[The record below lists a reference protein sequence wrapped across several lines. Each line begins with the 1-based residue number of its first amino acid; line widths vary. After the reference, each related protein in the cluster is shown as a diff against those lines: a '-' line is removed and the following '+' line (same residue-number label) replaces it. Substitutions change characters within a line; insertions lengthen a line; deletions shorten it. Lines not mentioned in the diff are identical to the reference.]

1 MADTPTTSGRA
12 WPSVLT
18 RTRSRLRRRNDVTA
32 LDIDQR
38 MLRVVHVTTGK
49 MPGSTRIKHVEVV
62 PVPSERFDLEDP
74 RKVGE
79 WIGEQLKA
87 LRLFPGNVVMAVR
100 RGEAVLKELLLPPLK
115 DAGEMASM
123 VNMRAMREL
132 PFPETD
138 AVIDFTVTKVPT
150 KKELQAAKKEALQ
163 RGAATDTM
171 AHVVVAAVHRDTVN
185 RYRTIA
191 EAGGL
196 TLTGLGLRPLASFRA
211 LKACVPEINGDA
223 VALVSVRRHEVDV
236 DILIDG
242 RLVFSRELSVNLE
255 EPEDVTEAAGQDCI
269 TQAAKEIIRCLH
281 SYEGSEAFKPLEHLY
296 VAGGTGLEDN
306 LCDIIRSQTDIDCK
320 RIPPPTGVRLPKE
333 RETDATRALTALGL
347 ALGFVDERGL
357 AVDFLAPKRPV
368 LRRNQGRT
376 MWLLSI
382 VMLQALIFFL
392 FGVRSK
398 LAEKYEGQLSGANGL
413 ISTYS
418 TLAKQEKDI
427 GRWTRKN
434 ADSIRSWHGAN
445 RHWLEHMAFLSSV
458 IPQCDQIYLL
468 KINMRS
474 SKTGV
479 ISFQVQVRDSN
490 VLHSFE
496 KKLRNLGYIVKPVS
510 FTPVNDKYGYKFRA
524 TFELTLPGRFP
535 VNLLHHQKTNAPPA
549 RLQDDIHADGISCV
563 PGQERNHRV

>member
-18 RTRSRLRRRNDVTA
+18 RTRSRLRRRNDVIA

-38 MLRVVHVTTGK
+38 MLRVVQVTTGK

-62 PVPSERFDLEDP
+62 PVPSERFDLENP

-255 EPEDVTEAAGQDCI
+255 EPEDVTDAAGQDCI
-269 TQAAKEIIRCLH
+269 MQAAKEIIRCLH

-320 RIPPPTGVRLPKE
+320 RMPPPTGVRLPKK
-333 RETDATRALTALGL
+333 RETEATRALTALGL
-347 ALGFVDERGL
+347 ALSFVDERGL
-357 AVDFLAPKRPV
+357 AVNFLAPKRPV

-376 MWLLSI
+376 KWLLSI
-382 VMLQALIFFL
+382 VILQALFVLL
-392 FGVRSK
+392 FGARSK
-398 LAEKYEGQLSGANGL
+398 LAEEYEVKLSGANGL
-413 ISTYS
+413 ISTYN

-434 ADSIRSWHGAN
+434 ADAIRSWHGAN
-445 RHWLEHMAFLSSV
+445 RHWLEHIAFLSSV

-468 KINMRS
+468 KMNMRS
-474 SKTGV
+474 GKTGV
-479 ISFQVQVRDSN
+479 ISFQVQVRDSE

>member
-1 MADTPTTSGRA
+1 MADTPITSGRA
-12 WPSVLT
+12 WPIALI
-18 RTRSRLRRRNDVTA
+18 RARSGFGSRSDVTA

-38 MLRVVHVTTGK
+38 MLRVVQVATGK
-49 MPGSTRIKHVEVV
+49 TPGSTRVKRVEVI
-62 PVPSERFDLEDP
+62 PVPGEEFDLANP
-74 RKVGE
+74 QKVGE
-79 WIGEQLKA
+79 WIARQLKS
-87 LRLFPGNVVMAVR
+87 LHISPGTVVMAAR

-123 VNMRAMREL
+123 VHMRAAREL
-132 PFPETD
+132 PFPEKD

-150 KKELQAAKKEALQ
+150 KKELQSAKKEAIP
-163 RGAATDTM
+163 ATPDTK
-171 AHVVVAAVHRDTVN
+171 AHVVVAAVRRETVN
-185 RYRTIA
+185 HYQAIA
-191 EAGGL
+191 EAAGL
-196 TLTGLGLRPLASFRA
+196 TLTGLALRPLASFRA

-223 VALVSVRRHEVDV
+223 VALISVRRHEVDV

-306 LCDIIRSQTDIDCK
+306 LRDIIRSQTDIDCK
-320 RIPPPTGVRLPKE
+320 RMPPPTGVRLPKE

-357 AVDFLAPKRPV
+357 AVNFLAPKRPV
-368 LRRNQGRT
+368 LRRNQGRAK
-376 MWLLSI
+376 WLLS
-382 VMLQALIFFL
+382 VVVLQALFVFL
-392 FGVRSK
+392 FGARSK
-398 LAEKYEGQLSGANGL
+398 LAEEYEVKLSGANGL

-418 TLAKQEKDI
+418 ILAKREKDI

-445 RHWLEHMAFLSSV
+445 RHWLEHVAFLSSV
-458 IPQCDQIYLL
+458 MPQCDQIYLL

-474 SKTGV
+474 AKTGV
-479 ISFQVQVRDSN
+479 ISFQVQVRDSD

-510 FTPVNDKYGYKFRA
+510 FTPVNDKNGYKFRA
-524 TFELTLPGRFP
+524 TFDLTLPGRFP
-535 VNLLHHQKTNAPPA
+535 LDLLRHLDTNAPPA
-549 RLQDDIHADGISCV
+549 RLPDDIHADGLSCI
-563 PGQERNHRV
+563 PEQKGPQHG

>member
-49 MPGSTRIKHVEVV
+49 MPGSTRIKHIEVV
-62 PVPSERFDLEDP
+62 PVPSEKFDLEDP

-87 LRLFPGNVVMAVR
+87 LGLFPGNVVMAVR

-115 DAGEMASM
+115 DPGEMASM

-138 AVIDFTVTKVPT
+138 MVIDFTVTKVPT

-171 AHVVVAAVHRDTVN
+171 AHVVVAAVRRDTVN

-223 VALVSVRRHEVDV
+223 VALISVRRHEVDV

-306 LCDIIRSQTDIDCK
+306 LRDIIRSQTDIDCK
-320 RIPPPTGVRLPKE
+320 RMPPPTGVRLPKE

-357 AVDFLAPKRPV
+357 AVNFLAPKRPV
-368 LRRNQGRT
+368 LRRNQGRSK
-376 MWLLSI
+376 WLLSI
-382 VMLQALIFFL
+382 VMLQALFVFL
-392 FGVRSK
+392 FGARSK
-398 LAEKYEGQLSGANGL
+398 LAEEYKVKLSGANGL
-413 ISTYS
+413 ISTHS

-434 ADSIRSWHGAN
+434 ADAIRNWHGAN
-445 RHWLEHMAFLSSV
+445 RHWLEHMAFLSSA

-468 KINMRS
+468 KITMREA
-474 SKTGV
+474 KTGL

-496 KKLRNLGYIVKPVS
+496 KKLRNLGYIIKPVS

-524 TFELTLPGRFP
+524 TFDLTLPNRFP
-535 VNLLHHQKTNAPPA
+535 HLDTNAPPA
-549 RLQDDIHADGISCV
+549 RLPDDIHADGLSCI
-563 PGQERNHRV
+563 PGQKGTNRV

>member
-1 MADTPTTSGRA
+1 MADTPITSGRA
-12 WPSVLT
+12 WPSALI
-18 RTRSRLRRRNDVTA
+18 RARSGFGSRSDVTA

-38 MLRVVHVTTGK
+38 MLRVVQVATGK
-49 MPGSTRIKHVEVV
+49 TPGSTRVKRVEVI
-62 PVPSERFDLEDP
+62 PVPGEEFDLANP
-74 RKVGE
+74 QKVGE
-79 WIGEQLKA
+79 WIARQLKS
-87 LRLFPGNVVMAVR
+87 LHISPGTVVMAAR

-123 VNMRAMREL
+123 VHMRAAREL
-132 PFPETD
+132 PFPEKD

-150 KKELQAAKKEALQ
+150 KKELQSAKKEAIP
-163 RGAATDTM
+163 ATPDTK
-171 AHVVVAAVHRDTVN
+171 AHVVVAAVRRETVN
-185 RYRTIA
+185 HYQAIA
-191 EAGGL
+191 EAAGL
-196 TLTGLGLRPLASFRA
+196 TLTGLALRPLASFRA

-223 VALVSVRRHEVDV
+223 VALISVRRHEVDV

-306 LCDIIRSQTDIDCK
+306 LRDIIRSQTDIDCK
-320 RIPPPTGVRLPKE
+320 RMPPPTGVRLPKE

-357 AVDFLAPKRPV
+357 AVNFLAPKRPV
-368 LRRNQGRT
+368 LRRNQGRAK
-376 MWLLSI
+376 WLLSVVI
-382 VMLQALIFFL
+382 LLALFVFL
-392 FGVRSK
+392 FGARSK
-398 LAEKYEGQLSGANGL
+398 LAEEYEVKLSGANGL
-413 ISTYS
+413 ISTHS
-418 TLAKQEKDI
+418 ILAKREKDI

-445 RHWLEHMAFLSSV
+445 RHWLEHVAFLSSV
-458 IPQCDQIYLL
+458 MPQCDQIYLL

-474 SKTGV
+474 AKTGV
-479 ISFQVQVRDSN
+479 ISFQVQVRDSD

-510 FTPVNDKYGYKFRA
+510 FTPVNDKNGYKFRA
-524 TFELTLPGRFP
+524 TFDLTLPGRFP
-535 VNLLHHQKTNAPPA
+535 LDLLRHLDTNAPPA
-549 RLQDDIHADGISCV
+549 RLPDDIHADGLSCI
-563 PGQERNHRV
+563 PEQKGTQHG

>member
-1 MADTPTTSGRA
+1 M
-12 WPSVLT
+12 
-18 RTRSRLRRRNDVTA
+18 TA

-49 MPGSTRIKHVEVV
+49 TPGSTRIKRIEVV
-62 PVPSERFDLEDP
+62 PVPSEGFDLENP
-74 RKVGE
+74 KEVGE

-87 LRLFPGNVVMAVR
+87 LRLVPGTVVMAAR

-123 VNMRAMREL
+123 VNMRAAREL

-150 KKELQAAKKEALQ
+150 KKELKAARKEIPQ
-163 RGAATDTM
+163 PGAATDTK
-171 AHVVVAAVHRDTVN
+171 AHIVVAAVRRDTVN
-185 RYRTIA
+185 RYLTITESA
-191 EAGGL
+191 GL

-211 LKACVPEINGDA
+211 LNACVPEINGKA
-223 VALVSVRRHEVDV
+223 VALISVRRHEVDV

-255 EPEDVTEAAGQDCI
+255 KLEDVTDLAGQDSI

-281 SYEGSEAFKPLEHLY
+281 SYEGSEAFKPMEHLY

-306 LCDIIRSQTDIDCK
+306 LRNIIRDQTGIDCK
-320 RIPPPTGVRLPKE
+320 RMPPPSGVRLPKG

-347 ALGFVDERGL
+347 ALSFVDERGL
-357 AVDFLAPKRPV
+357 AVNFLAPKRPV

-382 VMLQALIFFL
+382 VTLQALFFFL
-392 FGVRSK
+392 FGARSK
-398 LAEKYEGQLSGANGL
+398 LAEKYERQLSGANGL

-418 TLAKQEKDI
+418 ILAKREKDI

-524 TFELTLPGRFP
+524 TFDLTLPDRFP
-535 VNLLHHQKTNAPPA
+535 LDLLRHLDTNTPPE
-549 RLQDDIHADGISCV
+549 RLPDDIHADGLSCI
-563 PGQERNHRV
+563 PGQKGTHSV

>member
-1 MADTPTTSGRA
+1 MADAPTAINRA
-12 WPSVLT
+12 WPSALNK
-18 RTRSRLRRRNDVTA
+18 TRSRLSRRNDVTA

-49 MPGSTRIKHVEVV
+49 IPGSTHIKRIEVV
-62 PVPSERFDLEDP
+62 PVPSEGFDLENP

-87 LRLFPGNVVMAVR
+87 LRLVPGNVVMAAR
-100 RGEAVLKELLLPPLK
+100 RGEAVLKELLLPSLK

-123 VNMRAMREL
+123 VNMRAVREL
-132 PFPETD
+132 PFPEAD
-138 AVIDFTVTKVPT
+138 AVIDFTVTKAPT
-150 KKELQAAKKEALQ
+150 KKELKTARKETQ
-163 RGAATDTM
+163 QPGAATDTK
-171 AHVVVAAVHRDTVN
+171 AHIVVAAVRRNTVN
-185 RYRTIA
+185 RYLTITESA
-191 EAGGL
+191 GL

-211 LKACVPEINGDA
+211 LKTCVPEISGDT
-223 VALVSVRRHEVDV
+223 VALISVRRHEVDV

-255 EPEDVTEAAGQDCI
+255 KPKDVIEPAGEDCI
-269 TQAAKEIIRCLH
+269 TKAAKEIIRCLH
-281 SYEGSEAFKPLEHLY
+281 SYEGSETFKPMEHLFI
-296 VAGGTGLEDN
+296 AGGTGLEDN
-306 LCDIIRSQTDIDCK
+306 LRDIIRDQTGMDFK
-320 RIPPPTGVRLPKE
+320 RMPPPTGVRLPKE

-357 AVDFLAPKRPV
+357 AVNFLAPKRPEF
-368 LRRNQGRT
+368 RRNRGRT

-382 VMLQALIFFL
+382 VMLQALVFFL
-392 FGVRSK
+392 FGTRSK
-398 LAEKYEGQLSGANGL
+398 LGEKYERQLSGANGL

-427 GRWTRKN
+427 GRWTRKI
-434 ADSIRSWHGAN
+434 ADTIKSWHGAN
-445 RHWLEHMAFLSSV
+445 RHWLEHVAFLSSI

-474 SKTGV
+474 ANTGV

-510 FTPVNDKYGYKFRA
+510 FTPANDKYGYKFRA
-524 TFELTLPGRFP
+524 TFDLTLPDRFP
-535 VNLLHHQKTNAPPA
+535 LDLLRHLDTNTPPK
-549 RLQDDIHADGISCV
+549 RLPDDIHADGLSCI
-563 PGQERNHRV
+563 PGQKGTRNV

>member
-1 MADTPTTSGRA
+1 MADTPITSGRA
-12 WPSVLT
+12 WPSALI
-18 RTRSRLRRRNDVTA
+18 RARSGLGRRSDVTA

-38 MLRVVHVTTGK
+38 MLRVVQVATGK
-49 MPGSTRIKHVEVV
+49 TPGSTRVKRVEVI
-62 PVPSERFDLEDP
+62 PVPREEFDLANP
-74 RKVGE
+74 QKVGE
-79 WIGEQLKA
+79 WIARQLKS
-87 LRLFPGNVVMAVR
+87 LHISPGTVVMAAR

-123 VNMRAMREL
+123 VHMRAAREL
-132 PFPETD
+132 PFPEKD

-150 KKELQAAKKEALQ
+150 KKELQSAKKEAIP
-163 RGAATDTM
+163 ATPDTK
-171 AHVVVAAVHRDTVN
+171 AHVVVAAVRRETVN
-185 RYRTIA
+185 HYQAIA
-191 EAGGL
+191 EAAGL
-196 TLTGLGLRPLASFRA
+196 TLTGLALRPLASFRA

-223 VALVSVRRHEVDV
+223 VALISVRRHEVDV

-296 VAGGTGLEDN
+296 VSGGTGLEDN
-306 LCDIIRSQTDIDCK
+306 LRDIIQSQTDIDCK

-376 MWLLSI
+376 KWLLSI
-382 VMLQALIFFL
+382 VILQALFVLL
-392 FGVRSK
+392 FGARSK
-398 LAEKYEGQLSGANGL
+398 LAEEYEVKLSGANGL
-413 ISTYS
+413 ISTYN

-434 ADSIRSWHGAN
+434 ADAIRSWHGAN
-445 RHWLEHMAFLSSV
+445 RHWLEHIAFLSSV

-468 KINMRS
+468 KMNMRS
-474 SKTGV
+474 GKTGV
-479 ISFQVQVRDSN
+479 ISFQVQVRDSE

>member
-62 PVPSERFDLEDP
+62 PVPSEKFDLEDP

-87 LRLFPGNVVMAVR
+87 LGLFPGNVVMAVR

-138 AVIDFTVTKVPT
+138 VVIDFTVTKVPT

-306 LCDIIRSQTDIDCK
+306 LRDIIRSHTDIDCK
-320 RIPPPTGVRLPKE
+320 RMPPPTGVQLPKE
-333 RETDATRALTALGL
+333 RETDTTRALTALGL

-357 AVDFLAPKRPV
+357 AVNFLAPKRPV

-376 MWLLSI
+376 KWLLSI
-382 VMLQALIFFL
+382 VMLQALFVLL
-392 FGVRSK
+392 FGARSK
-398 LAEKYEGQLSGANGL
+398 LAEEYKVKLSGANGL

-434 ADSIRSWHGAN
+434 ADAIRSWHGAN

-468 KINMRS
+468 KITMRS
-474 SKTGV
+474 AKTGV
-479 ISFQVQVRDSN
+479 ISFQVQVRDSD

-510 FTPVNDKYGYKFRA
+510 FIPLNDKYGYKFRA
-524 TFELTLPGRFP
+524 TFDLTLPDRFP
-535 VNLLHHQKTNAPPA
+535 LDLLRHLDTNAPPA
-549 RLQDDIHADGISCV
+549 RLPDDIHVDGLSCI
-563 PGQERNHRV
+563 PGQKGTHRA

>member
-18 RTRSRLRRRNDVTA
+18 RTRSRLRRRNDVIA

-38 MLRVVHVTTGK
+38 MLRVVQVTTGK

-62 PVPSERFDLEDP
+62 PVPSERFDLENP

-306 LCDIIRSQTDIDCK
+306 LRDIIRSQTDIDCK

-357 AVDFLAPKRPV
+357 AVNFLAPKRPV

-376 MWLLSI
+376 KWLLSI
-382 VMLQALIFFL
+382 VILQALFVLL
-392 FGVRSK
+392 FGARSK
-398 LAEKYEGQLSGANGL
+398 LAEEYEVKLSGAGGL
-413 ISTYS
+413 TLTHS
-418 TLAKQEKDI
+418 TLAKREKDFW
-427 GRWTRKN
+427 RWTRKN
-434 ADSIRSWHGAN
+434 ADSIRNWHGAN
-445 RHWLEHMAFLSSV
+445 RRWLEHIAFLSSV

-468 KINMRS
+468 KMNMRS
-474 SKTGV
+474 GKTGV
-479 ISFQVQVRDSN
+479 ISFQVQVRDSE

>member
-18 RTRSRLRRRNDVTA
+18 RTRSRLRRRNDVIA

-38 MLRVVHVTTGK
+38 MLRVVQVTTGK

-62 PVPSERFDLEDP
+62 PVPSERFDLENP

-306 LCDIIRSQTDIDCK
+306 LRDIIRSQTDIDCK
-320 RIPPPTGVRLPKE
+320 RMPPPTGVRLPKE

-357 AVDFLAPKRPV
+357 AVNFLAPKRPV

-376 MWLLSI
+376 KWLLSI
-382 VMLQALIFFL
+382 VILQALFVLL
-392 FGVRSK
+392 FGARSK
-398 LAEKYEGQLSGANGL
+398 LAEEYEVKLSGANGL
-413 ISTYS
+413 ISTYN

-434 ADSIRSWHGAN
+434 ADAIRSWHGAN
-445 RHWLEHMAFLSSV
+445 RHWLEHIAFLSSV

-468 KINMRS
+468 KMNMRS
-474 SKTGV
+474 GKTGV
-479 ISFQVQVRDSN
+479 ISFQVQVRDSE

>member
-1 MADTPTTSGRA
+1 
-12 WPSVLT
+12 
-18 RTRSRLRRRNDVTA
+18 
-32 LDIDQR
+32 
-38 MLRVVHVTTGK
+38 
-49 MPGSTRIKHVEVV
+49 
-62 PVPSERFDLEDP
+62 
-74 RKVGE
+74 
-79 WIGEQLKA
+79 
-87 LRLFPGNVVMAVR
+87 
-100 RGEAVLKELLLPPLK
+100 
-115 DAGEMASM
+115 MASM
-123 VNMRAMREL
+123 VNMRAAREL

-150 KKELQAAKKEALQ
+150 KKELKTARKETPQ
-163 RGAATDTM
+163 PGAATDTK
-171 AHVVVAAVHRDTVN
+171 AHIVVAAVRRDTVN
-185 RYRTIA
+185 RYLTITESA
-191 EAGGL
+191 GL

-211 LKACVPEINGDA
+211 LKACVPEINGNA
-223 VALVSVRRHEVDV
+223 VALISVRRHEVDV
-236 DILIDG
+236 DILIEG

-255 EPEDVTEAAGQDCI
+255 KPEDVTEAAGQGCI
-269 TQAAKEIIRCLH
+269 TKAAKEIIRCLH
-281 SYEGSEAFKPLEHLY
+281 SYEGSEAFKPMEHLY

-306 LCDIIRSQTDIDCK
+306 LREIIRDQTGIDCK
-320 RIPPPTGVRLPKE
+320 RMPPPTGVRLPKE

-347 ALGFVDERGL
+347 ALSFVDERGL
-357 AVDFLAPKRPV
+357 AVNFLAPKRPV

-382 VMLQALIFFL
+382 VMLQALFFFL
-392 FGVRSK
+392 FGARSK

-524 TFELTLPGRFP
+524 TFDLTLPDRFP
-535 VNLLHHQKTNAPPA
+535 LDLLRHLATTPPPE
-549 RLQDDIHADGISCV
+549 RLPDDIHSDGLSCIQ
-563 PGQERNHRV
+563 GQKGTHSV

>member
-1 MADTPTTSGRA
+1 MADTPITSGRA
-12 WPSVLT
+12 WPSLLI
-18 RTRSRLRRRNDVTA
+18 RARSGFGSRSDVTA

-38 MLRVVHVTTGK
+38 MLRVVQVATGK
-49 MPGSTRIKHVEVV
+49 TPGSTRVKRVEVI
-62 PVPSERFDLEDP
+62 PVPREEFDLANP
-74 RKVGE
+74 QKVGE
-79 WIGEQLKA
+79 WVALQLKS
-87 LRLFPGNVVMAVR
+87 LHISPGTVVMAAR

-123 VNMRAMREL
+123 VHMRAAREL
-132 PFPETD
+132 PFPEKD

-150 KKELQAAKKEALQ
+150 KKELQSAKKEAIP
-163 RGAATDTM
+163 ATPDTK
-171 AHVVVAAVHRDTVN
+171 AHVVVVAVRRETVN
-185 RYRTIA
+185 HYQAIA
-191 EAGGL
+191 EAAGL
-196 TLTGLGLRPLASFRA
+196 TLTGLALRPLASFRA
-211 LKACVPEINGDA
+211 LKACVPEINDDA
-223 VALVSVRRHEVDV
+223 VALISVRRHEVDV

-306 LCDIIRSQTDIDCK
+306 LRDIIRSQTDIDCK
-320 RIPPPTGVRLPKE
+320 RMPPPTGVRLPKE

-357 AVDFLAPKRPV
+357 AVNFLAPKRPV
-368 LRRNQGRT
+368 LRRNQGRAK
-376 MWLLSI
+376 WLLS
-382 VMLQALIFFL
+382 VVVLQALFVFL
-392 FGVRSK
+392 FGARSK
-398 LAEKYEGQLSGANGL
+398 LAEEYEVKLSGANGL

-418 TLAKQEKDI
+418 ILAKREKDI

-445 RHWLEHMAFLSSV
+445 RHWLEHVAFLSSV
-458 IPQCDQIYLL
+458 MPQCDQIYLL

-474 SKTGV
+474 AKTGV
-479 ISFQVQVRDSN
+479 ISFQVQVRDSD

-510 FTPVNDKYGYKFRA
+510 FTPVNDKNGYKFRA
-524 TFELTLPGRFP
+524 TFDLTLPGRFP
-535 VNLLHHQKTNAPPA
+535 LDLLRHLDTNAPPA
-549 RLQDDIHADGISCV
+549 RLPDDIHADGLSCI
-563 PGQERNHRV
+563 PGQKGTQHG

>member
-38 MLRVVHVTTGK
+38 MLRVVHVTAGK
-49 MPGSTRIKHVEVV
+49 IPGSTRIKRVEVV
-62 PVPSERFDLEDP
+62 PVPSERFDLENS

-87 LRLFPGNVVMAVR
+87 LRLFPGTVVMAVR

-296 VAGGTGLEDN
+296 VSGGTGLEDN
-306 LCDIIRSQTDIDCK
+306 LRDIIQSQTDIDCK

-376 MWLLSI
+376 KWLLSI
-382 VMLQALIFFL
+382 VILQALFVLL
-392 FGVRSK
+392 FGARSK
-398 LAEKYEGQLSGANGL
+398 LAEEYEVKLSGAGGL
-413 ISTYS
+413 TLTHS
-418 TLAKQEKDI
+418 TLAKREKDFW
-427 GRWTRKN
+427 RWTRKN
-434 ADSIRSWHGAN
+434 VDSIRNWHGAN
-445 RHWLEHMAFLSSV
+445 RRWLEHIAFLSSV

-468 KINMRS
+468 KMNMRS
-474 SKTGV
+474 GKTGV
-479 ISFQVQVRDSN
+479 ISFQVQVRDSE

-524 TFELTLPGRFP
+524 TFDLTLPGRFP

>member
-1 MADTPTTSGRA
+1 M
-12 WPSVLT
+12 
-18 RTRSRLRRRNDVTA
+18 TA

-49 MPGSTRIKHVEVV
+49 TPGSTRIKRIEVV
-62 PVPSERFDLEDP
+62 PVPSEGFDLENP
-74 RKVGE
+74 KEVGE

-87 LRLFPGNVVMAVR
+87 LRLVPGTVVMAAR

-123 VNMRAMREL
+123 VNMRAAREL

-150 KKELQAAKKEALQ
+150 KKELKTARKETPQ
-163 RGAATDTM
+163 PGAATDTK
-171 AHVVVAAVHRDTVN
+171 AHIVVAAVRRDTVN
-185 RYRTIA
+185 RYLTITESA
-191 EAGGL
+191 GL

-211 LKACVPEINGDA
+211 LKACVPEINGNA
-223 VALVSVRRHEVDV
+223 VALISVRRHEVDV
-236 DILIDG
+236 DILIEG

-255 EPEDVTEAAGQDCI
+255 KPEDVTEAAGQGCI
-269 TQAAKEIIRCLH
+269 TKAAKEIIRCLH
-281 SYEGSEAFKPLEHLY
+281 SYEGSEAFKPMEHLY

-306 LCDIIRSQTDIDCK
+306 LREIIRDQTGIDCK
-320 RIPPPTGVRLPKE
+320 RMPPPTGVRLPKE

-347 ALGFVDERGL
+347 ALSFVDERGL
-357 AVDFLAPKRPV
+357 AVNFLAPKRPV

-376 MWLLSI
+376 RGRLSV
-382 VMLQALIFFL
+382 VMLQALFFFL

-479 ISFQVQVRDSN
+479 ISFQVQVRESN
-490 VLHSFE
+490 VIHSIE
-496 KKLRNLGYIVKPVS
+496 KNLRNLGYIVKPVS

-524 TFELTLPGRFP
+524 IFDLTLPDRFP
-535 VNLLHHQKTNAPPA
+535 LDLLRHLDTPPPPE
-549 RLQDDIHADGISCV
+549 RLPDDIHADGLSCI
-563 PGQERNHRV
+563 PGQKGTHSV

>member
-18 RTRSRLRRRNDVTA
+18 RTRSRLRRRNDVIA

-38 MLRVVHVTTGK
+38 MLRVVQVTTGK

-62 PVPSERFDLEDP
+62 PVPSERFDLENP

-171 AHVVVAAVHRDTVN
+171 AHVVVAAVRRDTVN

-306 LCDIIRSQTDIDCK
+306 LRDIIRSQTDIDCK

-357 AVDFLAPKRPV
+357 AVNFLAPKRPV

-376 MWLLSI
+376 KWLLSI
-382 VMLQALIFFL
+382 VILQALFVLL
-392 FGVRSK
+392 FGARSK
-398 LAEKYEGQLSGANGL
+398 LAEEYEVKLSGANGL
-413 ISTYS
+413 ISTYN

-434 ADSIRSWHGAN
+434 ADAIRSWHGAN
-445 RHWLEHMAFLSSV
+445 RHWLEHIAFLSSV

-468 KINMRS
+468 KMNMRS
-474 SKTGV
+474 GKTGV
-479 ISFQVQVRDSN
+479 ISFQVQVRDSE

>member
-1 MADTPTTSGRA
+1 MADTPITSGRA
-12 WPSVLT
+12 WPSALI
-18 RTRSRLRRRNDVTA
+18 RARSGFGSRSDVTA

-38 MLRVVHVTTGK
+38 MLRVVQVATGK
-49 MPGSTRIKHVEVV
+49 TPGSTRVKRVEVI
-62 PVPSERFDLEDP
+62 PVPGEEFDLANSQ
-74 RKVGE
+74 KVGE
-79 WIGEQLKA
+79 WIAQQLKS
-87 LRLFPGNVVMAVR
+87 LHISPGTVVMAAR

-123 VNMRAMREL
+123 VHMRAAREL
-132 PFPETD
+132 PFPEKD

-150 KKELQAAKKEALQ
+150 KKELQSAKKEAIP
-163 RGAATDTM
+163 ATPDTK
-171 AHVVVAAVHRDTVN
+171 AHVVVAAVRRETVN
-185 RYRTIA
+185 HYQAIA
-191 EAGGL
+191 EAAGL
-196 TLTGLGLRPLASFRA
+196 TLTGLALRPLASFRA

-223 VALVSVRRHEVDV
+223 VALISVRRHEVDV

-306 LCDIIRSQTDIDCK
+306 LRDIIRSQMDIDCK
-320 RIPPPTGVRLPKE
+320 RMPPPTGVRLPKDK
-333 RETDATRALTALGL
+333 ETDATRTLTALGL

-357 AVDFLAPKRPV
+357 AVNFLAPKRPV
-368 LRRNQGRT
+368 LRRNQGRAK
-376 MWLLSI
+376 WLLS
-382 VMLQALIFFL
+382 VVVLQALFVFL
-392 FGVRSK
+392 FGARSK
-398 LAEKYEGQLSGANGL
+398 LAEEYEVKLSGANGL
-413 ISTYS
+413 ISTHS
-418 TLAKQEKDI
+418 ILAKQEKDI

-445 RHWLEHMAFLSSV
+445 RHWLEHVAFLSSV
-458 IPQCDQIYLL
+458 MPQCDQIYLL

-474 SKTGV
+474 AKTGV
-479 ISFQVQVRDSN
+479 ISFQVQVRNSD

-510 FTPVNDKYGYKFRA
+510 FTPVNDKNGYKFRA
-524 TFELTLPGRFP
+524 TFDLTLPGRFP
-535 VNLLHHQKTNAPPA
+535 LDLLRHLDTNAPPA
-549 RLQDDIHADGISCV
+549 RLPDDIHADGLSCI
-563 PGQERNHRV
+563 PGQKGTQHG

>member
-1 MADTPTTSGRA
+1 MTDTPITSARA
-12 WPSVLT
+12 WPSALV
-18 RTRSRLRRRNDVTA
+18 RARSGLGRRSDVTA

-38 MLRVVHVTTGK
+38 MLRVVQVATGK
-49 MPGSTRIKHVEVV
+49 TPGSTRVKRVEVI
-62 PVPSERFDLEDP
+62 PVPGEEFDLANSQ
-74 RKVGE
+74 KVGE
-79 WIGEQLKA
+79 WIAQQLKS
-87 LRLFPGNVVMAVR
+87 LHISPGTVVMAAR

-123 VNMRAMREL
+123 VHMRAAREL
-132 PFPETD
+132 PFPEKD

-150 KKELQAAKKEALQ
+150 KKELQSAKKEAIP
-163 RGAATDTM
+163 ATPDTK
-171 AHVVVAAVHRDTVN
+171 AHVVVAAMRRETVN
-185 RYRTIA
+185 HYQAIA
-191 EAGGL
+191 EAAGL
-196 TLTGLGLRPLASFRA
+196 TLTGLALRPLASFRA

-223 VALVSVRRHEVDV
+223 VALISVRRHEVDV

-255 EPEDVTEAAGQDCI
+255 EPEDVTEATGQDCI

-306 LCDIIRSQTDIDCK
+306 LRNIIRSQTDIDCK
-320 RIPPPTGVRLPKE
+320 RMPPPTGVRLPKE

-357 AVDFLAPKRPV
+357 AVNFLAPKRPV
-368 LRRNQGRT
+368 LRRNQGRSK
-376 MWLLSI
+376 WLLSI
-382 VMLQALIFFL
+382 VLLQALFVFL
-392 FGVRSK
+392 FGARSK
-398 LAEKYEGQLSGANGL
+398 LAEEYEVKLSGANGL
-413 ISTYS
+413 ISTYN

-468 KINMRS
+468 KITMRS
-474 SKTGV
+474 GKTGV
-479 ISFQVQVRDSN
+479 ITFQVQVRDSN

-496 KKLRNLGYIVKPVS
+496 KKLRRLGYIIKPVS
-510 FTPVNDKYGYKFRA
+510 FTPVNDKHGYKFRA
-524 TFELTLPGRFP
+524 TFDLTLPDHFP
-535 VNLLHHQKTNAPPA
+535 LDLLYHLDANDPPT
-549 RLQDDIHADGISCV
+549 RLPDDIHADGLSCTQYQKGPDSV
-563 PGQERNHRV
+563 

>member
-1 MADTPTTSGRA
+1 MADTPITSGRA
-12 WPSVLT
+12 WPSALI
-18 RTRSRLRRRNDVTA
+18 RARSGFGSRSDVTA

-38 MLRVVHVTTGK
+38 MLRVVQVATGK
-49 MPGSTRIKHVEVV
+49 TPGSTRVKRVEVI
-62 PVPSERFDLEDP
+62 PVPGEEFDLANP
-74 RKVGE
+74 QKVGE
-79 WIGEQLKA
+79 WIARQLKS
-87 LRLFPGNVVMAVR
+87 LHISPGTVVMAAR

-123 VNMRAMREL
+123 VHMRAAREL
-132 PFPETD
+132 PFPEKD

-150 KKELQAAKKEALQ
+150 KKELQSAKKEAIP
-163 RGAATDTM
+163 ATPDTK
-171 AHVVVAAVHRDTVN
+171 AHVVVAAVRRETVN
-185 RYRTIA
+185 HYQAIA
-191 EAGGL
+191 EAAGL
-196 TLTGLGLRPLASFRA
+196 TLTGLALRPLASFRA

-223 VALVSVRRHEVDV
+223 VALISVRRHEVDV

-306 LCDIIRSQTDIDCK
+306 LRDIIRSQTDIDCK
-320 RIPPPTGVRLPKE
+320 RMPPPTGVRLPKE

-357 AVDFLAPKRPV
+357 AVNFLAPKRPV
-368 LRRNQGRT
+368 LRRNQGRAK
-376 MWLLSI
+376 WLLSVVI
-382 VMLQALIFFL
+382 LLALFVFL
-392 FGVRSK
+392 FGARSK
-398 LAEKYEGQLSGANGL
+398 LAEEYEVKLSGANGL
-413 ISTYS
+413 ISTHS
-418 TLAKQEKDI
+418 ILAKREKDI

-445 RHWLEHMAFLSSV
+445 RHWLEHVAFLSSV

-474 SKTGV
+474 AKTAV
-479 ISFQVQVRDSN
+479 ISFQVQVRDSD

-510 FTPVNDKYGYKFRA
+510 FTPVNDKNGYKFRA
-524 TFELTLPGRFP
+524 TFDLTLPGRFP
-535 VNLLHHQKTNAPPA
+535 LDLLRHLDTNAPPA
-549 RLQDDIHADGISCV
+549 RLPDDIHADGLSCI
-563 PGQERNHRV
+563 PEQKGTQHG

>member
-18 RTRSRLRRRNDVTA
+18 RTRSRLRRRNDVIA

-38 MLRVVHVTTGK
+38 MLRVVQVTTGK

-62 PVPSERFDLEDP
+62 PVPSERFDLENP

-306 LCDIIRSQTDIDCK
+306 LRDIIRSQTDIDCK

-357 AVDFLAPKRPV
+357 AVNFLAPKRPV

-376 MWLLSI
+376 KWLLSI
-382 VMLQALIFFL
+382 VILQALFVLL

-398 LAEKYEGQLSGANGL
+398 LAEEYEVKLSGANGL
-413 ISTYS
+413 ISTYN

-434 ADSIRSWHGAN
+434 ADAIRSWHGAN
-445 RHWLEHMAFLSSV
+445 RHWLEHIAFLSSV

-468 KINMRS
+468 KMNMRS
-474 SKTGV
+474 GKTGV
-479 ISFQVQVRDSN
+479 ISFQVQVRDSE

>member
-1 MADTPTTSGRA
+1 
-12 WPSVLT
+12 
-18 RTRSRLRRRNDVTA
+18 VTA

-49 MPGSTRIKHVEVV
+49 TPGSTRIKRIEVV
-62 PVPSERFDLEDP
+62 PVPSEGFDLENP
-74 RKVGE
+74 KEVGE

-87 LRLFPGNVVMAVR
+87 LRLVPGTVVMAAR

-123 VNMRAMREL
+123 VNMRAAREL

-150 KKELQAAKKEALQ
+150 KKELKAARKEIPQ
-163 RGAATDTM
+163 PGAATDTK
-171 AHVVVAAVHRDTVN
+171 AHIVVAAVRRDTVN
-185 RYRTIA
+185 RYLTITESA
-191 EAGGL
+191 GL

-211 LKACVPEINGDA
+211 LNACVPEINGKA
-223 VALVSVRRHEVDV
+223 VALISVRRHEVDV

-255 EPEDVTEAAGQDCI
+255 KLEDVTDLAGQDSI

-281 SYEGSEAFKPLEHLY
+281 SYEGSEAFKPMEHLY

-306 LCDIIRSQTDIDCK
+306 LRNIIRDQTGIDCK
-320 RIPPPTGVRLPKE
+320 RMPPPSGVRLPKG

-347 ALGFVDERGL
+347 ALSFVDERGL
-357 AVDFLAPKRPV
+357 AVNFLAPKRPV

-382 VMLQALIFFL
+382 VTLQALFFFL
-392 FGVRSK
+392 FGARSK
-398 LAEKYEGQLSGANGL
+398 LAEKYERQLSGANGL

-418 TLAKQEKDI
+418 ILAKREKDI

-524 TFELTLPGRFP
+524 TFDLTLPDRFP
-535 VNLLHHQKTNAPPA
+535 LDLLRHLDTNTPPE
-549 RLQDDIHADGISCV
+549 RLPDDIHADGLSCI
-563 PGQERNHRV
+563 PGQKGTHSV

>member
-18 RTRSRLRRRNDVTA
+18 RTRSRLRRRNDVIA

-38 MLRVVHVTTGK
+38 MLRVVQVTTGK

-62 PVPSERFDLEDP
+62 PVPSERFDLENP

-306 LCDIIRSQTDIDCK
+306 LRDIIRSQTDIDCK
-320 RIPPPTGVRLPKE
+320 RMPPPTGVRLPKE

-357 AVDFLAPKRPV
+357 AVNFLAPKRPV

-376 MWLLSI
+376 KWLLSI
-382 VMLQALIFFL
+382 VILQALFVLL
-392 FGVRSK
+392 FGARSK
-398 LAEKYEGQLSGANGL
+398 LAEEYEVKLSGANGL
-413 ISTYS
+413 ISTYN

-434 ADSIRSWHGAN
+434 ADAIRSWHGAN
-445 RHWLEHMAFLSSV
+445 RHWLEHIAFLSSV

-468 KINMRS
+468 KMNMRS
-474 SKTGV
+474 GKTGV
-479 ISFQVQVRDSN
+479 ISFQVQVRDSE

-563 PGQERNHRV
+563 PGQERNHRA

>member
-1 MADTPTTSGRA
+1 MADTPITSGRA
-12 WPSVLT
+12 WPSALI
-18 RTRSRLRRRNDVTA
+18 RARSGFGSRSDVTA

-38 MLRVVHVTTGK
+38 MLRVVQVATGK
-49 MPGSTRIKHVEVV
+49 TPGSTRVKRVEVI
-62 PVPSERFDLEDP
+62 PVPGEEFDLANSQ
-74 RKVGE
+74 KVGE
-79 WIGEQLKA
+79 WIARQLKS
-87 LRLFPGNVVMAVR
+87 LHISPGTVVMAAR

-123 VNMRAMREL
+123 VHMRAAREL
-132 PFPETD
+132 PFPEKD

-150 KKELQAAKKEALQ
+150 KKELQSAKKEAIP
-163 RGAATDTM
+163 ATPDTK
-171 AHVVVAAVHRDTVN
+171 AHVVVAAVRRETVN
-185 RYRTIA
+185 HYQAIA
-191 EAGGL
+191 EAAGL
-196 TLTGLGLRPLASFRA
+196 TLTGLALRPLASFRA

-223 VALVSVRRHEVDV
+223 VALISVRRHEVDV

-306 LCDIIRSQTDIDCK
+306 LRDIIRSQTDIDCK
-320 RIPPPTGVRLPKE
+320 RMPPPTGVRLPKE
-333 RETDATRALTALGL
+333 RKTDATRALTALGL

-357 AVDFLAPKRPV
+357 AVNFLAPKRPV
-368 LRRNQGRT
+368 LRRNQGRAK
-376 MWLLSI
+376 WLLS
-382 VMLQALIFFL
+382 VVVLQALFVFL
-392 FGVRSK
+392 FGARSK
-398 LAEKYEGQLSGANGL
+398 LAEEYEVKLSGANGL
-413 ISTYS
+413 ISTHS
-418 TLAKQEKDI
+418 ILAKQEKDI

-445 RHWLEHMAFLSSV
+445 RHWLEHVAFLSSV
-458 IPQCDQIYLL
+458 MPQCDQIYLL

-474 SKTGV
+474 AKTGV
-479 ISFQVQVRDSN
+479 ISFQVQVRNSD

-510 FTPVNDKYGYKFRA
+510 FTPVNDKNGYKFRA
-524 TFELTLPGRFP
+524 TFDLTLPGRFP
-535 VNLLHHQKTNAPPA
+535 LDLLRHLDTNAPPA
-549 RLQDDIHADGISCV
+549 RLPDDIHADGLSCILEQK
-563 PGQERNHRV
+563 GTQHG

>member
-1 MADTPTTSGRA
+1 
-12 WPSVLT
+12 
-18 RTRSRLRRRNDVTA
+18 VTA

-49 MPGSTRIKHVEVV
+49 TPGSTRIKRIEVV
-62 PVPSERFDLEDP
+62 PVPSEGFDLENP
-74 RKVGE
+74 KEVGE

-87 LRLFPGNVVMAVR
+87 LRLVPGTVVMAAR

-123 VNMRAMREL
+123 VNMRAAREL

-150 KKELQAAKKEALQ
+150 KKELKAARKEIPQ
-163 RGAATDTM
+163 PGAATDTK
-171 AHVVVAAVHRDTVN
+171 AHIVVAAVRRDTVN
-185 RYRTIA
+185 RYLTITESA
-191 EAGGL
+191 GL

-211 LKACVPEINGDA
+211 LNACVPEINGKA
-223 VALVSVRRHEVDV
+223 VALISVRRHEVDV

-255 EPEDVTEAAGQDCI
+255 KLEDVTDLAGQDSI

-281 SYEGSEAFKPLEHLY
+281 SYEGSEAFKPMEHLY

-306 LCDIIRSQTDIDCK
+306 LRNIIRDQTGIDCK
-320 RIPPPTGVRLPKE
+320 RMPPPSGVRLPKG

-347 ALGFVDERGL
+347 ALSFVDERGL
-357 AVDFLAPKRPV
+357 AVNFLAPKRPV

-382 VMLQALIFFL
+382 VTLQALFFFL
-392 FGVRSK
+392 FGARSK
-398 LAEKYEGQLSGANGL
+398 LAEKYERQLSGANGL
-413 ISTYS
+413 KSTYS
-418 TLAKQEKDI
+418 ILAKREKDI

-510 FTPVNDKYGYKFRA
+510 FTPVNDQYGYKFRA
-524 TFELTLPGRFP
+524 IFDLTLPDRFP
-535 VNLLHHQKTNAPPA
+535 LDLLRHLDTNPPPE
-549 RLQDDIHADGISCV
+549 RLSDDIHADGLSCI
-563 PGQERNHRV
+563 PGQKGTHIV